1 MKTLQAIGLLV
12 MLLLAASGEIYPAP
26 AAGKFVVGYAAMN
39 ARMAP
44 LWLAEEQGYFAKY
57 GMEPQALFLRS
68 ATVLVTGLGSGDI
81 QVGSGGGSAALAAAS
96 SGYDIKVIGS
106 FSARN
111 AYDFVARSNI
121 KRPEDLRGK
130 KVGVTSIGGGSWMG
144 ALLWLEQL
152 GLDPQR
158 DQITLL
164 AVGDQTVQS
173 QALESGT
180 VDATVL
186 DGVFSRRLR
195 QKGLTVL
202 GESEDLKQPMINQS
216 VMVSSALLQHKPE
229 IAENF
234 LKAMIE
240 SIAFTFAPKNRPAA
254 VKTIIR
260 RLKTDQSSAEEGY
273 EDLLRGIEKKPFP
286 SVDGLRN
293 AQRLMKLRTPKIGDL
308 KIDTIIDS
316 RIMRKLEDGGFVDR
330 AYAAQGIKS
339 S

>member
-1 MKTLQAIGLLV
+1 MKPSRTIGLWV
-12 MLLLAASGEIYPAP
+12 MLLLAASANLYRAR

-57 GMEPQALFLRS
+57 GMESQPVFLRS

-81 QVGSGGGSAALAAAS
+81 QIGSGGGSAALAAVS
-96 SGYDIKVIGS
+96 SGYDVKVIGS

-111 AYDFVARSNI
+111 AYDFVARPNI
-121 KRPEDLRGK
+121 KRPEELRGK

-195 QKGLTVL
+195 QKGLTIL

-216 VMVSSALLQHKPE
+216 VMVSSALLQQRPE

-254 VKTIIR
+254 IKTIMR
-260 RLKTDQSSAEEGY
+260 RLKTDPASAEEGY

-286 SVDGLRN
+286 SADGLRN
-293 AQRLMKLRTPKIGDL
+293 AQRLMKLRTPKIGEL
-308 KIDTIIDS
+308 KVDNIVDG
-316 RIMRKLEDGGFVDR
+316 RLMRKLEDSGFIDR
-330 AYAAQGIKS
+330 AYAVQGIRS
-339 S
+339 N